1 MARGFGAPDNVPAG
15 KTENSASTGVAL
27 SASLGF
33 LINFNKIDLEWST
46 VGGLA
51 LGGILAA
58 PIAAKFVAKL
68 HPKHLGIIVGIAI
81 ITINAVN
88 VIRA

>member
-1 MARGFGAPDNVPAG
+1 M
-15 KTENSASTGVAL
+15 
-27 SASLGF
+27 
-33 LINFNKIDLEWST
+33 
-46 VGGLA
+46 
-51 LGGILAA
+51 LAA